1 MPLKAENEHIHI
13 QASQCTARLQN
24 GDAHH
29 GVKID
34 HQTLPR
40 WVVCEGSRAE
50 GDLKQ
55 RLPRG
60 WESHSQGGSRDR
72 LANS

>member
-1 MPLKAENEHIHI
+1 MINKMPLKAENEHIHI

-40 WVVCEGSRAE
+40 WVVCEGWRAE
-50 GDLKQ
+50 GRSEAEAAKGLGEPQ
-55 RLPRG
+55 PG
-60 WESHSQGGSRDR
+60 WE
-72 LANS
+72 